1 MAHAYLSFIAWFSD
15 FSAKLSP
22 KCLKEDEE
30 KKLTQPTNKQLV
42 EYYEDKKQK
51 VKRNILV

>member
-22 KCLKEDEE
+22 KCLREE
-30 KKLTQPTNKQLV
+30 KEKKRTQPTNKQLV
-42 EYYEDKKQK
+42 EYYEDEKQK